1 MSSPASIPDIIYG
14 QDWVK
19 FKEAVKQALIEA
31 LVTSSTE
38 PLTFTVHNNSTLTA
52 SGQSTIMD
60 IKSARDLYLEV
71 RVSSVSGTSPS
82 IQFSIQPVSSDGSI
96 TYPNVYTSKVITTA
110 PDSDVISVL
119 GMPIGRSVV
128 VKWTV
133 SGTTPSFTV
142 TSRLIAK

>member
-1 MSSPASIPDIIYG
+1 MSSSLPDIIYG
-14 QDWVK
+14 QDWQKFEDRVK
-19 FKEAVKQALIEA
+19 KAVQEAFVAPPA
-31 LVTSSTE
+31 FTE
-38 PLTFTVHNNSTLTA
+38 PLTFTIHNNSIITA
-52 SGQSTIMD
+52 SGQSTVLD

-82 IQFSIQPVSSDGSI
+82 IQFSIQPVSLDGSVI
-96 TYPNVYTSKVITTA
+96 YPNVYTSKVITTA

-119 GMPIGRSVV
+119 ALPIGRAVV

-142 TSRLIAK
+142 TTRLIAK